1 VTKNIP
7 TSSRMRSE
15 SPPPVEADEVDTG
28 VGRAGTEGSS
38 AKRPDRRCCPVAARF
53 RRAFLCGLEAV
64 FVEAGE
70 SSSAVLDCWVP

>member
-15 SPPPVEADEVDTG
+15 LPPPVEADEVDTG
-28 VGRAGTEGSS
+28 VARAGTEGSS

-53 RRAFLCGLEAV
+53 RRAFLWLEAV
-64 FVEAGE
+64 FVEAVE
-70 SSSAVLDCWVP
+70 SASAVLDCWVP